1 MEAQIPS
8 YEYAC
13 EACEATFEELHI
25 SVADTKRYE
34 REHPCPACH
43 QPCKRIPSA
52 TNFAFKG
59 VAGSDPTSGRS
70 SSGSHDLDY
79 PSLDKAI
86 GRSANRRWKDYLP
99 KKEAR
104 DRVRRE
110 TGSVAIMDTKDG
122 PRPADDVT
130 LKGRE
135 AGLRM
140 FKAAKKD
147 AGG

>member
-1 MEAQIPS
+1 MER
-8 YEYAC
+8 YAK
-13 EACEATFEELHI
+13 A
-25 SVADTKRYE
+25 
-34 REHPCPACH
+34 HPCPACGSSC
-43 QPCKRIPSA
+43 PRIPSA

-59 VAGSDPTSGRS
+59 PAGSDPTSCRA

-79 PSLDKAI
+79 PSLDKAV

-104 DRVRRE
+104 DKVRRE
-110 TGSVAIMDTKDG
+110 TGSVAIMDTESG
-122 PRPADDVT
+122 PRAADPVT

-140 FKAAKKD
+140 FKSAKKD
-147 AGG
+147 AEG

>member
-1 MEAQIPS
+1 M
-8 YEYAC
+8 
-13 EACEATFEELHI
+13 
-25 SVADTKRYE
+25 
-34 REHPCPACH
+34 
-43 QPCKRIPSA
+43 CKRIPSA

-59 VAGSDPTSGRS
+59 PAGSDPTSGRS

-86 GRSANRRWKDYLP
+86 GRSANRRWKDYTP

-104 DRVRRE
+104 DKVRRE

-122 PRPADDVT
+122 PKAADEVT
-130 LKGRE
+130 LKGRS
-135 AGLRM
+135 AGLQM
-140 FKAAKKD
+140 FKAAKRD